1 MKAYSDVRANGDFR
15 IGGMD
20 VLRFLLDNHIAGGRQ
35 DMPRKSPFR
44 RCVEEYVQHMR
55 KSGMYAPGTITAYE
69 RAIKHCQDI
78 VAKGGGRDNPRRVTE
93 DDLRRLL
100 DSLPDRTTTRK
111 YYFTIYAGFLKCC
124 GNEPMN
130 RMKPRWPLA
139 SRINVDWL
147 DPEQADRVREVAMG
161 LDPLTALVVHLEL
174 DLMLRR
180 IEVLRLRVQDI
191 RKDSIEVLG
200 KGRFGGKPRT
210 VSLTPGE
217 SEAIIGRGLEVRN
230 AMLSQTEGRQTD
242 KLAVYLRERTLVP
255 YKRSALDAVLDRLKR
270 ESGVVFKGH
279 HTLRRT
285 GGRLMW
291 QEGVAI
297 ETVASIMGHE
307 TTEMTLRYIGVNL
320 DDQAKA
326 FQTVRDARIQRAK
339 SVEIVPLRQ
348 MPEV

>member
-1 MKAYSDVRANGDFR
+1 M
-15 IGGMD
+15 GM
-20 VLRFLLDNHIAGGRQ
+20 
-35 DMPRKSPFR
+35 
-44 RCVEEYVQHMR
+44 
-55 KSGMYAPGTITAYE
+55 
-69 RAIKHCQDI
+69 
-78 VAKGGGRDNPRRVTE
+78 
-93 DDLRRLL
+93 
-100 DSLPDRTTTRK
+100 
-111 YYFTIYAGFLKCC
+111 
-124 GNEPMN
+124 
-130 RMKPRWPLA
+130 
-139 SRINVDWL
+139 
-147 DPEQADRVREVAMG
+147 
-161 LDPLTALVVHLEL
+161 DPLTALVVHLEL

-180 IEVLRLRVQDI
+180 IEVLRLKVQDV

-217 SEAIIGRGLEVRN
+217 SEAIIGRWLEVRN
-230 AMLSQTEGRQTD
+230 DLLSRTIGQQTD
-242 KLAVYLRERTLVP
+242 KLAVYLREGKLLP

-270 ESGVVFKGH
+270 ESGISFKGH

-339 SVEIVPLRQ
+339 SVEIVPLQ
-348 MPEV
+348 QSPGV